1 MNFSPKKYSVRIKDL
16 FKSLLMAGGTAGGIM
31 IQKIADQ
38 ALLGTTPAF
47 PVWKLVTMAAIA
59 AAATYIIRKFLTDD
73 VKVAEKTIED
83 AEHPV

>member
-1 MNFSPKKYSVRIKDL
+1 MSFSPKKYSVRIKDL

-31 IQKIADQ
+31 IQKITDQ

-59 AAATYIIRKFLTDD
+59 AACCCLLQYQQ
-73 VKVAEKTIED
+73 
-83 AEHPV
+83 